1 MQHRSPL
8 RAMADDPKVQLQQQT
23 QDSQETTE
31 SESDTW
37 VRLFLLDKAKPKKET
52 KARKRGA
59 MKGKDMKAKKRAA
72 MKGQGAVVGPKL
84 RPKMRAAMK
93 GK

>member
-8 RAMADDPKVQLQQQT
+8 RTMANDQQLQLPQQ
-23 QDSQETTE
+23 QDVQETTE

-37 VRLFLLDKAKPKKET
+37 VRLFLLDKEKPKKET

-59 MKGKDMKAKKRAA
+59 MKGKDMKAKTRAA